1 MIIKYDLV
9 YLSNKPIATYKN
21 SDIMNS
27 STSRKEVKQ
36 MPAKAKTPNEL
47 AVIVRENLKR
57 LTANTRYPKATIADV
72 CHVTRGTV
80 SHWFSETKPKLPSME
95 CLMKIADYYQIMVDT
110 LLTESGDKYMHRRF
124 QTYSDA
130 FTILIDFIREG
141 IIEPKDINN
150 RILRELCTMYDE
162 AINSFAI
169 PDATIS
175 EWVKDIV
182 ARFCIEMPNKES
194 MGDEIFYLDEVT
206 ERLYESGRGIRTMDK
221 LQTLENL
228 AKALSNKR
236 IIREQIQALEDAEE
250 EKDNPEIQ
258 EIISKLHRDD
268 N

>member
-1 MIIKYDLV
+1 
-9 YLSNKPIATYKN
+9 
-21 SDIMNS
+21 
-27 STSRKEVKQ
+27 
-36 MPAKAKTPNEL
+36 MPAKAKNTNEL

-80 SHWFSETKPKLPSME
+80 SHWFSEKDPKLPSME

-110 LLTESGDKYMHRRF
+110 LLTDSGDKYMHRRF
-124 QTYSDA
+124 RTYSDA
-130 FTILIDFIREG
+130 FTIMIDFIREG

-169 PDATIS
+169 SDSAIS

-182 ARFCIEMPNKES
+182 ARFCIEMPNKEAL
-194 MGDEIFYLDEVT
+194 GEEIFYLDEVT
-206 ERLYESGRGIRTMDK
+206 ETLYEGGRGIRTMDK

-236 IIREQIQALEDAEE
+236 IIREQIQAIEAGEE
-250 EKDNPEIQ
+250 AKDNPEIQ
-258 EIISKLHRDD
+258 EIISKLYKDD
-268 N
+268 K

>member
-1 MIIKYDLV
+1 
-9 YLSNKPIATYKN
+9 
-21 SDIMNS
+21 
-27 STSRKEVKQ
+27 
-36 MPAKAKTPNEL
+36 MPAKAKNPNEL

-80 SHWFSETKPKLPSME
+80 SHWFSETNPKLPSME

-110 LLTESGDKYMHRRF
+110 LLTKSGDKYMHRRF

-130 FTILIDFIREG
+130 FTILIDFIRED

-150 RILRELCTMYDE
+150 RILRELCTMYNE
-162 AINSFAI
+162 AINSNAI
-169 PDATIS
+169 SDAAIS
-175 EWVKDIV
+175 EWVKDVV

-194 MGDEIFYLDEVT
+194 MGIESNYLYEVT
-206 ERLYESGRGIRTMDK
+206 ERLYESGLGIRTMDN

-228 AKALSNKR
+228 AKALADKR
-236 IIREQIQALEDAEE
+236 VIKEQIQAIKVAEE
-250 EKDNPEIQ
+250 EKNNPEIQ
-258 EIISKLHRDD
+258 KIISELYRDG